1 MTHRKV
7 LLNVVASLAMGD
19 AIHGGNREK
28 DEIAAHH
35 IDFELA
41 ISINI
46 QPMKDRRVN
55 TIRKV
60 IYTVEQAD
68 INLPSSCAIVF
79 IDSNTKI
86 MVIVH
91 LALCIIMQ
99 IYTKNL
105 E

>member
-1 MTHRKV
+1 MTHRIV
-7 LLNVVASLAMGD
+7 LLNVVAGLAMGD

-46 QPMKDRRVN
+46 QPMKDSRVN
-55 TIRKV
+55 TVRKV
-60 IYTVEQAD
+60 IYTS
-68 INLPSSCAIVF
+68 NLPSSCAIVF